1 MNQWI
6 KYLDYFFVNRPILFF
21 PGWATL
27 LAGYLA
33 ATHNIKLFHL
43 ITTDNFYF
51 EFWNPIIFQGLLAF
65 SFAMGSSFILNQI
78 CDISSDKKNR
88 KLFLMGEGHIS
99 VNHGYIESFIL
110 ITLSLILSI
119 KIGLSLLLLM
129 SFFIMI
135 TGYFYNYPPFNFKD
149 KPISGL
155 IANMIM
161 GWLAFAIGW
170 TLLVPFN
177 GSLVNHSIPYLF
189 FNTSLYFLTTLPDVE
204 GDTSSKKITFPVKY
218 GFTSTIWISV
228 LFFLLS
234 IVSSIII
241 GDQFLLLVLILNIL
255 FVLNLIRKKNVST
268 ALLVIKTG
276 IFFFCIILS
285 VKFPL
290 FFLAITLLFFF
301 TRFYYKRRFQFDYP
315 SFK

>member
-6 KYLDYFFVNRPILFF
+6 KYLDYFFVNRPILFL

-33 ATHNIKLFHL
+33 ATNNVKLFHL
-43 ITTDNFYF
+43 ITTSNFHF
-51 EFWNPIIFQGLLAF
+51 EFWNPLIFQGLLAF
-65 SFAMGSSFILNQI
+65 SFAMGGSFILNQI
-78 CDISSDKKNR
+78 CDISSDKKNQ
-88 KLFLMGEGHIS
+88 KLFLLGEGHIS
-99 VNHGYIESFIL
+99 VNHGYIESLIL
-110 ITLSLILSI
+110 IVLSLILSI
-119 KIGLSLLLLM
+119 KIGLSLFLLM
-129 SFFIMI
+129 SFFMLI

-155 IANMIM
+155 VANMIM

-170 TLLVPFN
+170 TLLTPLNV
-177 GSLVNHSIPYLF
+177 SLVIHSIPYLF

-204 GDTSSKKITFPVKY
+204 GDTSSRKITFPVKY
-218 GFTSTIWISV
+218 GFRATIRVSI

-234 IVSSIII
+234 FVSSLII
-241 GDQFLLLVLILNIL
+241 GDQFLLLVLILNTL

-276 IFFFCIILS
+276 IFFFCIVLS